1 MDKLSGNLLF
11 SYGHHP
17 QIYIYIYIFIY
28 IYCIIYVYVF
38 EYIYINVDVY
48 KYICVCVCGYA
59 IPILRHYSIEF
70 GHLVAEVI
78 AKNKDDP
85 VS

>member
-1 MDKLSGNLLF
+1 MFIN
-11 SYGHHP
+11 
-17 QIYIYIYIFIY
+17 IY
-28 IYCIIYVYVF
+28 
-38 EYIYINVDVY
+38 
-48 KYICVCVCGYA
+48 VCVCGAGRYA

>member
-1 MDKLSGNLLF
+1 MYTYLN
-11 SYGHHP
+11 
-17 QIYIYIYIFIY
+17 IYILYIY
-28 IYCIIYVYVF
+28 
-38 EYIYINVDVY
+38 VDVY
-48 KYICVCVCGYA
+48 KYIYMCVCGYA